1 MMVSNRRMF
10 HSSKYIRVLV
20 FVSIVVLG
28 WSRAVKEVNGDVLL
42 SNGVNVDDVIDTYIK
57 EHDVMVF
64 AKSYCPHCKTSKS
77 IIELLQHETS
87 HHEPWT
93 EKFLYLDQME
103 LDGKIL
109 QNALYEKTGQR
120 TVPNIF
126 IGGKHIGGN
135 TDLVTKYQS
144 GDLLIMIKEIAIS
157 KIKTEL

>member
-1 MMVSNRRMF
+1 MVGEENPRKCFFRF
-10 HSSKYIRVLV
+10 DDKHNALVLV
-20 FVSIVVLG
+20 ADDDSEEIL
-28 WSRAVKEVNGDVLL
+28 DIL
-42 SNGVNVDDVIDTYIK
+42 NVDDVIDTYIK